1 MVLKRVGIG
10 SAAKLAGAIY
20 ASLGLIIGAVVA
32 LVSVVGAGLT
42 AAASQSEVPAWI
54 GAVFGITAIVWMP
67 LVYGVMGLVVGA
79 LSAALYNLFSQPLL
93 VRLSQQAPIGC
104 GMRLGA
110 FQGRGMSTAPR
121 ICL

>member
-32 LVSVVGAGLT
+32 LVSVAGAGLT
-42 AAASQSEVPAWI
+42 AASQSEVPAWI

-79 LSAALYNLFSQPLL
+79 LSAALYNLFSRIVGGLRLDLQPSFEAPQPLSSAAS
-93 VRLSQQAPIGC
+93 R
-104 GMRLGA
+104 
-110 FQGRGMSTAPR
+110 
-121 ICL
+121 

>member
-20 ASLGLIIGAVVA
+20 GALGLIIGAVVA

-42 AAASQSEVPAWI
+42 AAASQSDIPAWV
-54 GAVFGITAIVWMP
+54 GTVFGITAIVWMP

-79 LSAALYNLFSQPLL
+79 LSAALYNLFSRIVGGLRLDLQPSTSFEGFQPL
-93 VRLSQQAPIGC
+93 SSA
-104 GMRLGA
+104 
-110 FQGRGMSTAPR
+110 APR
-121 ICL
+121 